1 MRLPRFV
8 ASLVIVTSCLLDVRF
23 ARAQPAPTPQPDTVA
38 PVPVPDIPPPAPVAP
53 PPSAAPSAPG
63 TPPLTAAAAPP
74 DATKA
79 VAAEFTS
86 LRVLR
91 SKGVISQEE
100 YDSALRDLGETSGMR
115 AGDGNTFVLGK
126 WATTLYGFV
135 EADGIYD
142 TTQSL
147 NEIAGN
153 TQIMRPGTF
162 GGDHNRAQFSIRNS
176 RLGFRL
182 KAPETNGIRTSAQLE
197 MDFFGGPA
205 PASGAEATVFNNP
218 VLRVRHMNMK
228 IETPIVDF
236 MLGQYWTLFGWQA
249 LYLPATIGIQG
260 VPGGIFSRQ
269 VQARVSKTITTSAFT
284 FEAAIAALRP
294 PQRDSARP
302 AGQAGLRFALN
313 NWTAPQTANF
323 TGTAIQPLSVA
334 VTGDLRSV
342 RIPEFAEKPSY
353 TNSKMGGGVAVDA
366 FIPVI
371 PGGKETK
378 GNSLALNGELST
390 GSGTSDLYTSQG
402 GGVANPALPIPMGG
416 TTAPTF
422 DPHIDGG
429 IAIYDPNGALH
440 LVQWTAFLVGI
451 QYYFPGS
458 GNLFASANYSRTQS
472 SNTTDLGT
480 DAKTR
485 KSEEWF
491 DFNLYWDLVPSVRF
505 GAEYAHFRDVY
516 NDGGHAINN
525 RGQLSAAFLF

>member
-1 MRLPRFV
+1 V
-8 ASLVIVTSCLLDVRF
+8 
-23 ARAQPAPTPQPDTVA
+23 
-38 PVPVPDIPPPAPVAP
+38 PPPATPSVEASAPATP
-53 PPSAAPSAPG
+53 PP
-63 TPPLTAAAAPP
+63 TAAAAPP

-86 LRVLR
+86 LRLLR

-142 TTQSL
+142 STQSL

-153 TQIMRPGTF
+153 TQIVRPGF
-162 GGDHNRAQFSIRNS
+162 FAGDHNRTQFSIRNS
-176 RLGFRL
+176 RFGFLL

-197 MDFFGGPA
+197 MDFFGGA
-205 PASGAEATVFNNP
+205 NPASGAEATVFNNP

-236 MLGQYWTLFGWQA
+236 MFGQYWTLFGWQA
-249 LYLPATIGIQG
+249 LYLPATIEIQG

-269 VQARVSKTITTSAFT
+269 VQARVSKTVTTSAIT
-284 FEAAIAALRP
+284 FEAALAALRP

-302 AGQAGLRFALN
+302 AGQAGLRLAVN
-313 NWTAPQTANF
+313 NWTSPQTKNF
-323 TGTAIQPLSVA
+323 VGTTIQPLSIA

-342 RIPEFAEKPSY
+342 RLPNFAEKPTY
-353 TNSKMGGGVAVDA
+353 TNSKMGGGIAVDA

-371 PGGKETK
+371 PGSKDTR

-390 GSGTSDLYTSQG
+390 GSGTSDMYTSQN
-402 GGVANPALPIPMGG
+402 GGVSNPALPIPMGG
-416 TTAPTF
+416 TMAPTF
-422 DPHIDGG
+422 DPHIDNG
-429 IAIYDPNGALH
+429 IAIYDPNGTLH
-440 LVQWTAFLVGI
+440 LVQWTAFVVGI
-451 QYYFPGS
+451 QYYLPGS
-458 GNLFASANYSRTQS
+458 GNVFASANYSRAQS

-485 KSEEWF
+485 KREEWF
-491 DFNLYWDLVPSVRF
+491 DFNLYWDAVASVRF
-505 GAEYAHFRDVY
+505 GAEFAHFRDVY

-525 RGQLSAAFLF
+525 RGQFSAAFIF